1 MNRFNEIDFSQ
12 YDLNPREP
20 IVTSSFY
27 ASPNGKRS
35 VRAYEIVNSNT
46 NIRKIKKNE
55 LDEPRFENSM
65 SKAFKQFKSLF
76 VSDNPRSRAAKISD
90 YGVKSGVNVKKG
102 VSFHTKNDGGL
113 VAVTSL
119 DLQNQKG
126 DNAKLKEFVQRKA
139 MADKVNNTRQ
149 GYTTANR
156 PVTVLMQ
163 QPQNVLMHPPQT
175 VFQQQANFISQ
186 PPPQTVYAQQSVPI
200 YQNSMRTINEQY
212 Y

>member
-1 MNRFNEIDFSQ
+1 MHRFNDMDYTQ
-12 YDLNPREP
+12 YDMTPRDP
-20 IVTSSFY
+20 VVVSSFY

-35 VRAYEIVNSNT
+35 VRAYEIVNSNP
-46 NIRKIKKNE
+46 NIRKIKKQE

-65 SKAFKQFKSLF
+65 SRAFGQFKSWF
-76 VSDNPRSRAAKISD
+76 VSDSPRTKASRISD
-90 YGVKSGVNVKKG
+90 YGIRSGVNVKKG

-119 DLQNQKG
+119 DLHNQKG

-139 MADKVNNTRQ
+139 MADKVGGGTRG
-149 GYTTANR
+149 GYNR
-156 PVTVLMQ
+156 PVTVIMPPPPMP
-163 QPQNVLMHPPQT
+163 QPMYAPPQT
-175 VFQQQANFISQ
+175 VLTQQ
-186 PPPQTVYAQQSVPI
+186 VPI